1 MKTKEKTFDAVEM
14 MRDIRNDLYEA
25 TEGMTFEE
33 FKAFIQT
40 KKSVATPVQRRV
52 TPTRIP
58 TSRRKKEFA

>member
-33 FKAFIQT
+33 FKAFIRAE
-40 KKSVATPVQRRV
+40 KPVVTPVQRRV
-52 TPTRIP
+52 GPTRIR
-58 TSRRKKEFA
+58 TARRKKEFA